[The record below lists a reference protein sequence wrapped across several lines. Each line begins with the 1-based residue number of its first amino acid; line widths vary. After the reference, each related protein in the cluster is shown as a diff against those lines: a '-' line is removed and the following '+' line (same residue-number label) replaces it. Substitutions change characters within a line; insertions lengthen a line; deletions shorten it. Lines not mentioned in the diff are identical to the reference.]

1 MRSDR
6 LFARVA
12 CAFVLAIVTGCG
24 GSGSGAT
31 PPAAPA
37 HGTTTQTVVVHFTLT
52 VPAATANAKTRRP
65 SYLPATAKSVAVA
78 VNGGTP
84 QTTALTS
91 GSTQTIAVTAPLGT
105 DAFDVTI
112 IGTSGKPVSH
122 AAASFT
128 VQLNGANAFALT
140 LLAVVAAATVDPA
153 TIDPPY
159 GTALPNVTIGL
170 TSATDADGNAIGPP
184 FDPTTLAYAD
194 ATSHL
199 TPANG
204 PAGNGAIAYD
214 GLCMPPVAM
223 TMSSL
228 VGQVAAFTYGTSRIA
243 ANTTGQLMAAV
254 TTANLNGG
262 IIAVTATG
270 GQTLNA
276 HLLLQ
281 SPHPITLCGQGPA
294 TVTLSDTNGGDY
306 SAVEASSHA
315 SVTISQLTL
324 AQGGAASAALS
335 ALAFSGPLE
344 VVDSVIRAT
353 YIGIVISN
361 SFSGPTTIERSTFAC
376 PGRTGFYANAG
387 SNITI
392 DRTTIPGCT
401 VGIASFQPTTVTK
414 STISG
419 NTYSFEDSTNIALS
433 GSIINSISRDPS
445 STISDGG
452 YNDFVN
458 PSEWIYKM
466 TATSITSNPQ
476 LGALQNN
483 GGPTQTLLPTAG
495 SPVIGVIPSASCPT
509 DHLDQ
514 RGYVLAAGSACSMG
528 SVDPGAVAP

>member
-6 LFARVA
+6 LFARTA
-12 CAFVLAIVTGCG
+12 CALALTIVTGCG
-24 GSGSGAT
+24 GSGSSAT

-52 VPAATANAKTRRP
+52 VPAATTNAKTRRP

-78 VNGGTP
+78 VNGGAA

-91 GSTQTIAVTAPLGT
+91 GGTQTIAVNAPLGT

-122 AAASFT
+122 AAASFN

-140 LLAVVAAATVDPA
+140 LLAVVAAATVDPT

-170 TSATDADGNAIGPP
+170 TNATDADGNAIVPP
-184 FDPTTLAYAD
+184 FDATTLAYAD

-204 PAGNGAIAYD
+204 PVGNGTIAYD
-214 GLCMPPVAM
+214 GLCMAPVAM
-223 TMSSL
+223 TITSL
-228 VGQVAAFTYGTSRIA
+228 AGQIAAFTYGTSRIA
-243 ANTTGQLMAAV
+243 ANTAGQLTAAV
-254 TTANLNGG
+254 ATAHLSGG

-281 SPHPITLCGQGPA
+281 STHPITLCGQGPA

-306 SAVEASSHA
+306 SAIEAGSQA
-315 SVTISQLTL
+315 SVTIAQLTL
-324 AQGGAASAALS
+324 AQGSAQSAALD
-335 ALAFSGPLE
+335 ALQFSGPLE

-361 SFSGPTTIERSTFAC
+361 SFGGPTAIERSTFGC
-376 PGRTGFYANAG
+376 PGGTAFYANAG

-392 DRTTIPGCT
+392 DRTTIAGCT
-401 VGIASFQPTTVTK
+401 AGINSFEPTTVTK

-419 NTYSFEDSTNIALS
+419 NTYSFENSTNVALS

-445 STISDGG
+445 STVADGG

-458 PSEWIYKM
+458 PSEWIFK
-466 TATSITSNPQ
+466 TAATSITSNPQ
-476 LGALQNN
+476 LGTLQNN
-483 GGPTQTLLPTAG
+483 GGPTPTLLPTPG
-495 SPVIGVIPSASCPT
+495 SPVIGVIPAANCPA